1 MITCIVADGC
11 TLAPRGCRQLCH
23 TALLLTEKNP
33 LMYPLTAGH
42 QIADKNIMDVS
53 THARIYIYT
62 HIHKHAHTDKTLE
75 ASEADSGGVY
85 ARVSLTIPD
94 GVTLC
99 HGSLHRAVWVDTP
112 QQQRPIRDYRPIRTP
127 NSRPA
132 ADNRAELKVT

>member
-1 MITCIVADGC
+1 MHV
-11 TLAPRGCRQLCH
+11 
-23 TALLLTEKNP
+23 
-33 LMYPLTAGH
+33 
-42 QIADKNIMDVS
+42 
-53 THARIYIYT
+53 YIYT
-62 HIHKHAHTDKTLE
+62 HTYTHAHTDKTLE